1 MSFRRIVL
9 LAASALALS
18 AVVSLT
24 WLSSPPRA
32 AHGAAPPP
40 VADSAASRRAA
51 DRDEWHIKELH
62 DRLKITTAQE
72 PLWETVAG
80 VMRDNDE
87 KIDALSEERHDRAGT
102 MTAIEDL
109 HSFAAIAEAHAA
121 GTRSFIPAFEALY
134 QAMPAEQ
141 QVHADRVFRAVG
153 SKSNQD
159 AN

>member
-1 MSFRRIVL
+1 MQRIIP
-9 LAASALALS
+9 SGTGALALC

-24 WLSSPPRA
+24 GLAFPVHAEDGASPPP
-32 AHGAAPPP
+32 GAE
-40 VADSAASRRAA
+40 SAATRRAA

-62 DRLKITTAQE
+62 DRLKITPAQE

-80 VMRDNDE
+80 VMRANDE

-109 HSFAAIAEAHAA
+109 HSFAAITEAHAA

-134 QAMPAEQ
+134 QVMPAEQ
-141 QVHADRVFRAVG
+141 QAHADRVFRAAG
-153 SKSNQD
+153 PKSNHKAD
-159 AN
+159 